1 MRIGIGAGGRTVERA
16 RGYVRAA
23 AEEGFA
29 SAWFSN
35 IFGLDAV
42 MACALTGS
50 GVPIEVGTAVMP
62 VHPRHPQA
70 LAQEA
75 LTAYD
80 ACDGRFTL
88 GIGFSATDLGG
99 DIVGLS

>member
-50 GVPIEVGTAVMP
+50 GVPIEAGTAVMP
-62 VHPRHPQA
+62 VHPRHPPTF
-70 LAQEA
+70 AQEG
-75 LTAYD
+75 LTADD
-80 ACDGRFTL
+80 ACDRPFSPWIGLFL
-88 GIGFSATDLGG
+88 QVPSEGILPPS
-99 DIVGLS
+99 